1 MTPTT
6 PNPDDVL
13 TQAMEAVKKA
23 EQDAQAV
30 EEAEALI
37 AELDDLTDTQ
47 ALYFNKLIE
56 RGVPAKAAIECLG
69 AQADN
74 YWFHR
79 FQAQFR
85 RQG

>member
-56 RGVPAKAAIECLG
+56 REFP
-69 AQADN
+69 Q
-74 YWFHR
+74 HR
-79 FQAQFR
+79 A
-85 RQG
+85 